1 MCSSPPSTT
10 EPPSRKDV
18 ADRVGSAAGWLA
30 LAVAVGWLAACL
42 HGRLLAPPP
51 GEVVLEQETHLQI
64 ALAPMPVMESPPPEP
79 VVEPEPLPE
88 PEPEPVVEPVLVPE
102 SPRLPPME
110 PEPLPEPEVA
120 PPPVEAAL
128 TPAVQ
133 PAVEKQGAAGR
144 EEAIQA
150 EWLGELSNRI
160 EQSKFYPGAARYSRE
175 TGTVLLLVEVE
186 PTATIG
192 SVRILENSG
201 SALLAEAALAIL
213 KRAAAKPLGTNT
225 LPSSFQVEVPI
236 TYQVGRR

>member
-79 VVEPEPLPE
+79 VV
-88 PEPEPVVEPVLVPE
+88 
-102 SPRLPPME
+102 E